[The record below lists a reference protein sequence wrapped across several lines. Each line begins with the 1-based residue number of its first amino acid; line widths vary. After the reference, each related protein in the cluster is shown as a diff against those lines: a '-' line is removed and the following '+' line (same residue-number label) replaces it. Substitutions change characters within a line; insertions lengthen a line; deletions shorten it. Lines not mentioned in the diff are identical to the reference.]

1 MQALVVQATV
11 REIMAEGLNSKQHR
25 TLEAIYTNPVRADIT
40 WTEIENL
47 LIALGATVS
56 QGRGSRVRV
65 FLNGERAVFHEP
77 HPQKEVCKAA
87 IKSVR
92 DFLENAGVTPESR

>member
-1 MQALVVQATV
+1 MQTLVVQATARGV
-11 REIMAEGLNSKQHR
+11 MTEGLNSKQRR

-40 WTEIENL
+40 WTDIESL
-47 LIALGATVS
+47 LRALGANVS

-65 FLNGERAVFHEP
+65 FLNGEKSVFHEP

-87 IKSVR
+87 VKSIR
-92 DFLENAGVTPESR
+92 DFLENAGVTPGSL